1 MIIAVSGQKGG
12 AGKSTTAVCLAMAAI
27 DRGFTALLVDAD
39 PQGTA
44 RTWGDV
50 ATEAGRK
57 APSVI
62 SMGAQMHKPD
72 QLPRLSGGFDWTIID
87 CPPRAG
93 DVQRSALM
101 VADLALLPCGPS
113 AADAWGLAGSLEL
126 VAEAQIMRP
135 SLLAFV
141 LLTRVQGRTALA
153 KGARA
158 VLTETGFP
166 VLRTELG
173 YRVAF
178 QECLAAGY
186 GVTGY
191 APKDRSAQE
200 VRALFEELE
209 GMLGK
214 PRKAHA
220 ETEDQCTQATAI
232 SR

>member
-1 MIIAVSGQKGG
+1 MNTKVVAVAGQKGG
-12 AGKSTTAVCLAMAAI
+12 AGKSTTAVCIAMAAVE
-27 DRGFTALLVDAD
+27 RGCRVLLVDAD

-62 SMGAQMHKPD
+62 AMGAQMHHED
-72 QLPRLSGGFDWTIID
+72 QLPLVSKGFDWVIID
-87 CPPRAG
+87 CPPRVAN
-93 DVQRSALM
+93 VQRSALM
-101 VADLALLPCGPS
+101 VADLVLLPCGPT

-126 VAEAQIMRP
+126 VSEAQIVRP
-135 SLLAFV
+135 SLVAAV
-141 LLTRVQGRTALA
+141 LLTRVQSRTAIG

-158 VLTETGFP
+158 VLNETGFP
-166 VLRTELG
+166 VLRVELG

-178 QECLAAGY
+178 QECLAAGH

-200 VRALFEELE
+200 VRRLFSELEELLKE
-209 GMLGK
+209 RTHGK
-214 PRKAHA
+214 A
-220 ETEDQCTQATAI
+220 
-232 SR
+232 